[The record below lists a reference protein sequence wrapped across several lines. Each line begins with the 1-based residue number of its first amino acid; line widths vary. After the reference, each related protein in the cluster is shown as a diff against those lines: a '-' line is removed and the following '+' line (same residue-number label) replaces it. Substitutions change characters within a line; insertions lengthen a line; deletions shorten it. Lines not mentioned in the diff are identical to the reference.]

1 MSCNLLYNKSFSN
14 ISLIFTSLSTDEME
28 MDTTCLGDYL
38 KDMQRLKIFV
48 GRNDQSF
55 SFLEPEGLTP
65 IASSL
70 EANARFF

>member
-1 MSCNLLYNKSFSN
+1 
-14 ISLIFTSLSTDEME
+14 ME

-48 GRNDQSF
+48 DRNDQSF
-55 SFLEPEGLTP
+55 PFLKPEGLTL

-70 EANARFF
+70 EENARFF